1 MNRSVRPPFA
11 RAPLAA
17 ALALAIAGP
26 ALAQQAPADAT
37 RTLPAVTV
45 RDTEAPGRLQ
55 IDEPSSTGSRLG
67 LTPRETP
74 ASVTIIDRD
83 TIEQRG
89 ALTTQDILQ
98 SVPGMIAA
106 APPGFAGYVA
116 YRGFSGG
123 QITQLFNGI
132 SVQYDAIAGRPVDS
146 WIYDRVEA
154 IGGPSTFLFGA
165 GAVGGSINYVTKLA
179 TRDADFVEGRVRYG
193 SYGAFEFSAGLNQR
207 LGEHSGRVGNTLR
220 LDLSRTGSDGWVD
233 GNGRASTTFA
243 GSLLTDLGPRLS
255 HTLAVEYQKE
265 TVDRPYWGTP
275 LLNPTTGAGR
285 ILPETRFANYN
296 SSDGIYEQT
305 VKWGRS
311 IIDWQVSDATSVR
324 NTLYA
329 YDALRDYRNVEVY
342 RFNAANTAVVRSAA
356 LLQRHDQELVGNR
369 LEWAHR
375 GTLAGLKSDWSAGL
389 DVSFNR
395 QTRYPRS
402 LSGTVST
409 VPPTGFTTESFF
421 SIPGMTPGFVPD
433 RTNRLDTVAVF
444 VENRTKVLPSTSLV
458 TALRHDRLDLEV
470 TNQRTVTATDPAVFE
485 RTYRPTTG
493 RIGVVQ
499 DLSPNANV
507 YVQYSTSADP
517 PAGILTTANFA
528 QLRDFDLSTGQQV
541 EVGAKGDY
549 LDGRG
554 TATLALYTI
563 TRNNLSIADPSNPGT
578 TLPIGQQSARGI
590 ELATSVRPSA
600 GWLLAGNIAWV
611 DPQLDDFT
619 ENVGGVA
626 VSRAGN
632 RPPNTPTSV
641 ANLWADWA
649 FAPGWNTGAS
659 VRYVSQVYANAANT
673 TSAPSY
679 TLLGL
684 SLGYRLSKNLAL
696 TARVDNLTDEVYA
709 ANLTGTPMFFL
720 GAPRT
725 YSLTLAARY

>member
-1 MNRSVRPPFA
+1 MNRSVRPPFT

-17 ALALAIAGP
+17 ALALAVAGP
-26 ALAQQAPADAT
+26 ALAQQPAQ
-37 RTLPAVTV
+37 TLPAVTV
-45 RDTEAPGRLQ
+45 RDTAAPGRLQ

-74 ASVTIIDRD
+74 ASVTVVDRD

-116 YRGFSGG
+116 YRGFSGS

-132 SVQYDAIAGRPVDS
+132 GVQYDAIAGRPVDS

-179 TRDADFVEGRVRYG
+179 TRDADFVEGRLRYG
-193 SYGAFEFSAGLNQR
+193 SYGTFELSAGLNQR
-207 LGEHSGRVGNTLR
+207 LGERSPGLGNTVR

-233 GNGRASTTFA
+233 GNGRTSTTFA

-275 LLNPTTGAGR
+275 LLNPTTGEGR
-285 ILPETRFANYN
+285 ILPETRFENYN
-296 SSDGIYEQT
+296 STDGIYEQT

-311 IIDWQVSDATSVR
+311 IVDWRPTDATSVR
-324 NTLYA
+324 NTFYV

-342 RFNAANTAVVRSAA
+342 RFNATNTGVARSSP
-356 LLQRHDQELVGNR
+356 LLQRHDQELVGDR
-369 LEWAHR
+369 VEWTHR
-375 GTLAGLKSDWSAGL
+375 GALGGMKSDWSAGV

-402 LSGTVST
+402 LSSTVST
-409 VPPTGFTTESFF
+409 VTPTGFATEPFF

-433 RTNRLDTVAVF
+433 RTNRLDTVALF
-444 VENRTKVLPSTSLV
+444 VENRTKVLPATSLV
-458 TALRHDRLDLEV
+458 TGLRHDRIDLEV
-470 TNQRTVTATDPAVFE
+470 TNHRTVTATDPAVFE
-485 RTYRPTTG
+485 RSYRPTTG

-499 DLSPNANV
+499 DLTPTANV

-517 PAGILTTANFA
+517 PAGILTTANFS
-528 QLRDFDLSTGQQV
+528 QLRDFDLSTGRQI

-549 LDGRG
+549 FGGRG
-554 TATLALYTI
+554 TATVALYTI
-563 TRNNLSIADPSNPGT
+563 TRNNLSIADPANPGT
-578 TLPIGQQSARGI
+578 TLPIGQQSARGV
-590 ELATSVRPSA
+590 ELATSLRPGA
-600 GWLLAGNIAWV
+600 GWTLAGNLAWI

-632 RPPNTPTSV
+632 RPPNTPTRV

-649 FAPGWNTGAS
+649 FSPGWNAGAS
-659 VRYVSQVYANAANT
+659 VRYVSEVYANAANT
-673 TSAPSY
+673 TSAPAY

-684 SLGYRLSKNLAL
+684 SLGYRLSRNLTL

-709 ANLTGTPMFFL
+709 ANVTGTPMFFL

>member
-1 MNRSVRPPFA
+1 MNRTLRPPF
-11 RAPLAA
+11 RRPPLVA
-17 ALALAIAGP
+17 ALALSVTGP
-26 ALAQQAPADAT
+26 AFAQTAPAGT
-37 RTLPAVTV
+37 TQTLPPVVV
-45 RDTEAPGRLQ
+45 RDAGAPGQLR
-55 IDEPSSTGSRLG
+55 IDEPSGTGSRLG

-74 ASVTIIDRD
+74 ASVTIVDRD

-116 YRGFSGG
+116 YRGFSGS

-146 WIYDRVEA
+146 WIYDRVEV

-193 SYGAFEFSAGLNQR
+193 SYDTYELSVGLNRR
-207 LGEHSGRVGNTLR
+207 LGQPSGDTGNTLR
-220 LDLSRTGSDGWVD
+220 LDLSRTGSNGWVD
-233 GNGRASTTFA
+233 GNARQSTTFA

-255 HTLAVEYQKE
+255 HTLAVEYQNEK
-265 TVDRPYWGTP
+265 VDRPYWGTP
-275 LLNPTTGAGR
+275 LLNPTTVEGR

-296 SSDGIYEQT
+296 SNDGTYEQT
-305 VKWGRS
+305 VKWARS
-311 IIDWQVSDATSVR
+311 IIDWRASDATSVR
-324 NTLYA
+324 NTLYL

-369 LEWAHR
+369 LEALHR
-375 GTLAGLKSDWSAGL
+375 STLAGLPSDWSAGM

-402 LSGTVST
+402 LPGTVST
-409 VPPTGFTTESFF
+409 VPPTGFVTEDFF
-421 SIPGMTPGFVPD
+421 SIPGMTPGFVAD
-433 RTNRLDTVAVF
+433 RTNRVDTVALF
-444 VENRTKVLPSTSLV
+444 VENRTRVLPSTSLV
-458 TALRHDRLDLEV
+458 TALRHDRIDLEV
-470 TNQRTVTATDPAVFE
+470 VNQRTVTATDPAVFQ

-499 DLSPNANV
+499 DLTPSASV
-507 YVQYSTSADP
+507 YAQYATSADP
-517 PAGILTTANFA
+517 PAGILTTANFS
-528 QLRDFDLSTGQQV
+528 QLRDFDLSTGRQF
-541 EVGAKGDY
+541 EIGAKGDY
-549 LDGRG
+549 LEGRG
-554 TATLALYTI
+554 VATVAAYTI
-563 TRNNLSIADPSNPGT
+563 ARENLSMADPSNPGT
-578 TLPIGQQSARGI
+578 TVPIGKQSARGI
-590 ELATSVRPSA
+590 ELATSVRPVA
-600 GWLLAGNIAWV
+600 GWLLAGNLAWV
-611 DPQLDDFT
+611 DPQFDEFT
-619 ENVGGVA
+619 ENVGGTA

-632 RPPNTPTSV
+632 RPPNTPTRV
-641 ANLWADWA
+641 ANLWVDWA
-649 FAPGWNTGAS
+649 FAPGWNAGAS
-659 VRYVSQVYANAANT
+659 ARYVSHVYANAANT
-673 TSAPSY
+673 TSAPAY

-684 SLGYRLSKNLAL
+684 SLGYRISRNLSL

-709 ANLTGTPMFFL
+709 ANVTGTPMYFL
-720 GAPRT
+720 GPPRT